1 MTIREMQFA
10 IQAAIDDDANGI
22 TDDATLVAR
31 PTENGTIEFYAV
43 TPPPEIPNGKPIRW
57 HKLG

>member
-1 MTIREMQFA
+1 MQFA

-43 TPPPEIPNGKPIRW
+43 TPPPEIPNGKPQTW
-57 HKLG
+57 LKLG